1 MLLDAG
7 FNGRLVYAVIG
18 FLPQIRCPGGAV
30 EKWLHY
36 AALTFNPNSAY
47 AKHALGD
54 TWRSTDDEVIACV
67 IRRKSATD
75 SDAIRPPIPTEVG
88 HPFRLKP
95 ATL

>member
-1 MLLDAG
+1 MEQTSRTFFGHLLG
-7 FNGRLVYAVIG
+7 
-18 FLPQIRCPGGAV
+18 
-30 EKWLHY
+30 
-36 AALTFNPNSAY
+36 
-47 AKHALGD
+47 LG
-54 TWRSTDDEVIACV
+54 CV